1 MSSTETTATTWHE
14 RVEFRPGSYHDS
26 VTLLRV
32 AQAAAS
38 TAGVSAAQVAMATEL
53 NVELTRGLGFTVP
66 EDVTPQQLIVAI
78 RAVDDAALT
87 AALEAVD
94 GALAAASA
102 PAPGA
107 RADLDPPRT
116 VRSAARSEPDSTI
129 ALLSVPGPQVL
140 AEGLDAIAAG
150 KHLMIFSDNVPV
162 ADEVLLKQRAAEA
175 GVLVMGPDCG
185 TAIISGVGLGF
196 ANVLGGTLVG
206 GSVLGGSTSSGTE
219 AAPTVGIVAASGT
232 GAQHLSCLLDAA
244 GVRVSHVLGL
254 GGRDLSE
261 AVGGAS
267 ALTALQLLEDDPGT
281 DHIVLVSK
289 PPHPAT
295 AQKVLAAATALRT
308 PVSTVLLGT
317 GNPDITS
324 AVEVLL
330 ATLGVPTPN
339 WAEWGTDR
347 EIATDTGDLRGLFA
361 GGTLA
366 DEAMIVAAT
375 ALGGIRSNIP
385 LRPEDA
391 LPAEALQPGRP
402 VLTGQGHVV
411 VDLGDDAF
419 TLGRPHPMIDP
430 SVRLG
435 LIADQAAD
443 PQVRVIL
450 LDVVLG
456 HCAEPDPAAGL
467 VPAIRAA
474 VSRDGVLD
482 VVVSLCGTSS
492 DPQDLRRQ
500 AQALVAAGAR
510 VHTSNS
516 AAARDA
522 ATIARGGVR

>member
-1 MSSTETTATTWHE
+1 MSSTETTATTSHE

-78 RAVDDAALT
+78 RAADDEALT

-102 PAPGA
+102 PPPGA

-129 ALLSVPGPQVL
+129 TLLSVPGPQVL

-150 KHLMIFSDNVPV
+150 KHLMIFSDNVSV

-185 TAIISGVGLGF
+185 TAIIAGVGLGF
-196 ANVLGGTLVG
+196 ANVLGG
-206 GSVLGGSTSSGTE
+206 STSGP
-219 AAPTVGIVAASGT
+219 AVGIVAASGT

-295 AQKVLAAATALRT
+295 AQKVLAAAAALRT

-330 ATLGVPTPN
+330 ATLGVPTPK
-339 WAEWGTDR
+339 WAEWGIDR
-347 EIATDTGDLRGLFA
+347 EIASDTGDLRGLFA

-366 DEAMIVAAT
+366 DEAMIVAAA
-375 ALGGIRSNIP
+375 ALGSIRSNIP

-391 LPAEALQPGRP
+391 LPTEALQPGHP
-402 VLTGQGHVV
+402 VLTGQGHVI

-443 PQVRVIL
+443 PRVRVIL

-467 VPAIRAA
+467 APAIRAA
-474 VSRDGVLD
+474 VNRDAALD
-482 VVVSLCGTSS
+482 VVVSLCGTSA

-500 AQALVAAGAR
+500 AEALVATGAR